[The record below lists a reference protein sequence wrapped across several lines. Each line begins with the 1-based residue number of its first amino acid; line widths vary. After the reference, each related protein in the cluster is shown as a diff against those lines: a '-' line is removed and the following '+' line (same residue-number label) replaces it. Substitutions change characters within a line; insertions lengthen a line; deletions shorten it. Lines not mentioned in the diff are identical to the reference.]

1 MVDPCG
7 MVQDIDP
14 AIYGSDQVMDTTANV
29 QGVDLTERVICDD
42 FMVGFINDQ
51 SVVMPDQSV
60 GKTEQGITPEFMGE
74 FMAGYRHNSFIP
86 RGS

>member
-29 QGVDLTERVICDD
+29 QGVDLTERVICCDD

-51 SVVMPDQSV
+51 SVVLPD
-60 GKTEQGITPEFMGE
+60 
-74 FMAGYRHNSFIP
+74 
-86 RGS
+86 